1 MPAPTETEVV
11 ASSMTV
17 LQAINAALAYEMTH
31 DPTVVILGQDVGRQG
46 GIFRTTSGLQDK
58 FGDERVIDTPLDE
71 KGIVG
76 HAIGMALYGLRPVV
90 EIQFS
95 GFIHDAFEQIMFC
108 GSKYRWATGGQYSC
122 PMVIRAPSYGGI
134 KGGFWHSQ
142 SPEAYFVHGGGI
154 KIVAPS
160 TPADAYGLTLAAIR
174 DPDPVLVI
182 EPVPLYRA
190 LTGPVADDGVAV
202 PIGRG
207 TVVREGDE
215 LTVLTYGPMRHLVDK
230 VAESMSAEGRR
241 IEVVDLRSLIPFD
254 VDLVLASV
262 RKTGRVVIVHE
273 AARSLGFGSELIAV
287 IQEKAIEVLKA
298 PIARITGHD
307 VPYPFSIGD
316 EYYRPNEARVRAGIE
331 RTLEYEY

>member
-1 MPAPTETEVV
+1 MPAPVV
-11 ASSMTV
+11 GAATMTV
-17 LQAINAALAYEMTH
+17 LQAINAALSYEMAH
-31 DPTVVILGQDVGRQG
+31 DQTVVILGEDVGRQG
-46 GIFRTTSGLQDK
+46 GIFRTTQGLQDK
-58 FGDERVIDTPLDE
+58 FGEERVIDAPLDE

-108 GSKYRWATGGQYSC
+108 GSKYRWLTGGQYSC

-190 LTGPVADDGVAV
+190 LSGPVTDDGVAV

-207 TVVREGDE
+207 SVALEGDE
-215 LTVLTYGPMRHLVDK
+215 LTVLTYGPMRQLAVH
-230 VAESMSAEGRR
+230 VAESMSSEGHRV
-241 IEVVDLRSLIPFD
+241 EVIDLRTLIPFD
-254 VDLVLASV
+254 LELILASV

-273 AARSLGFGSELIAV
+273 AARSLGFGSELVTV
-287 IQEKAIEVLKA
+287 IQEKAIEILKA
-298 PIARITGHD
+298 PIARVTGHD
-307 VPYPFSIGD
+307 VPYSFSIGD
-316 EYYRPNEARVRAGIE
+316 EYFRPNATRVRAAIE